1 MKRTGFRA
9 RAGGSCC
16 WAAITILVA
25 IGLGA
30 CADREDSGWASAS
43 GSESARAESV
53 ESESPE
59 LPIGEPSGSI
69 DQELASQGEDLF
81 TQRGCVACHK
91 IGEGR
96 LVGPDLAGVTDRR
109 SFTWIYSII
118 TNPDSMLRSDSTAQR
133 LLGEY
138 FTPMPNQKVQPDEAR
153 ALYEYL
159 RELSE

>member
-1 MKRTGFRA
+1 
-9 RAGGSCC
+9 
-16 WAAITILVA
+16 L
-25 IGLGA
+25 
-30 CADREDSGWASAS
+30 
-43 GSESARAESV
+43 ESARAESV

-59 LPIGEPSGSI
+59 LPIGEPPGSI

-138 FTPMPNQKVQPDEAR
+138 FTPMPNQKVQPEEAQ

-159 RELSE
+159 RKLNQ

>member
-9 RAGGSCC
+9 RAEGCSC
-16 WAAITILVA
+16 WAVITILVA

-30 CADREDSGWASAS
+30 CADGGDSGSASAS
-43 GSESARAESV
+43 GSESAG
-53 ESESPE
+53 SEPPG
-59 LPIGEPSGSI
+59 LPAGEPSGAI

-81 TQRGCVACHK
+81 TRRGCVACHK

-138 FTPMPNQKVQPDEAR
+138 FTPMPNQKIQPEEAR

-159 RELSE
+159 RTQSE

>member
-1 MKRTGFRA
+1 MKRTGFGA
-9 RAGGSCC
+9 RAGGSCR

-30 CADREDSGWASAS
+30 CSDGGDSGSAS
-43 GSESARAESV
+43 SARAES
-53 ESESPE
+53 PG
-59 LPIGEPSGSI
+59 LPIGEPSGAI

-138 FTPMPNQKVQPDEAR
+138 FTPMPNQKVQPEEAR

-159 RELSE
+159 RQLNE

>member
-9 RAGGSCC
+9 RAGGFSC
-16 WAAITILVA
+16 WAPITILVA
-25 IGLGA
+25 IGLGG
-30 CADREDSGWASAS
+30 CADGGDSGSASAS
-43 GSESARAESV
+43 GSES
-53 ESESPE
+53 PG
-59 LPIGEPSGSI
+59 LPTGEPSGAI

-81 TQRGCVACHK
+81 TRRGCVACHK

-138 FTPMPNQKVQPDEAR
+138 FTPMPNQKVQPEEAR

>member
-30 CADREDSGWASAS
+30 CADGGGSGSASAS
-43 GSESARAESV
+43 GAGSAGAESV
-53 ESESPE
+53 ESEPPG
-59 LPIGEPSGSI
+59 LPVGEPSGAI
-69 DQELASQGEDLF
+69 DQALSSQGEDLF
-81 TQRGCVACHK
+81 TRRGCVACHK

-109 SFTWIYSII
+109 SFPWIYSMI
-118 TNPDSMLRSDSTAQR
+118 TNPDSMLQSDSTAQR
-133 LLGEY
+133 LFGEY
-138 FTPMPNQKVQPDEAR
+138 FTPMPNQKVQPEEAQ

-159 RELSE
+159 RARNK

>member
-9 RAGGSCC
+9 RAEGCSG
-16 WAAITILVA
+16 WAVITILVA

-30 CADREDSGWASAS
+30 CADGGDSGSASAS
-43 GSESARAESV
+43 GSESAG
-53 ESESPE
+53 SEPPG
-59 LPIGEPSGSI
+59 LPTGEPSGAI

-109 SFTWIYSII
+109 SFTWIYSMM

-138 FTPMPNQKVQPDEAR
+138 FTPMPNQKIQPEEAR

-159 RELSE
+159 RTQSE

>member
-9 RAGGSCC
+9 RADGSSG

-30 CADREDSGWASAS
+30 CADGGDSGSASAS
-43 GSESARAESV
+43 GSESV
-53 ESESPE
+53 ESEPPR
-59 LPIGEPSGSI
+59 LPTGEPSGAI

-109 SFTWIYSII
+109 SFTWIYSMI
-118 TNPDSMLRSDSTAQR
+118 TNPDSMLRSDSTAQS
-133 LLGEY
+133 LLGEH
-138 FTPMPNQKVQPDEAR
+138 FTPMPNQKVQPEEAR

-159 RELSE
+159 RAQNE